1 MCANAYLRVIF
12 KAGCLGPNTSR
23 RKAVRLHRMPRKQKA
38 AITLSRRMV
47 WGLTQYSE
55 GTQRHCHNKA
65 TTFISAVGFNRIV
78 LETHHQEAWGQCS
91 PGHPPLPAL
100 VSDRCPRGPEARR
113 VLPEQCTAQ
122 WWIGLR
128 AGPTP
133 GSAQAAWAKRCLLF
147 SSVPQGQQN
156 PAGRT

>member
-23 RKAVRLHRMPRKQKA
+23 RKAVRLHRIPRKQKA
-38 AITLSRRMV
+38 AMTLSRRMV

-55 GTQRHCHNKA
+55 GTQTHRHKRA
-65 TTFISAVGFNRIV
+65 TTITSAVGSNGIV
-78 LETHHQEAWGQCS
+78 LEAHHQEAWGQCS
-91 PGHPPLPAL
+91 PGRPPLPVLA
-100 VSDRCPRGPEARR
+100 SDRCLRGPGARR

-122 WWIGLR
+122 WWTGLR

-133 GSAQAAWAKRCLLF
+133 GSAPAVWAKRCLLF
-147 SSVPQGQQN
+147 SSVPQEQRN
-156 PAGRT
+156 PVGRT